1 MRSGEHGPV
10 DGQIATSEKEDSG
23 NKFFFCNFNI
33 SPYVPM
39 LNFSCC
45 GGHLVKTLCCHIGFS
60 NNKKK
65 KNVNFFKV
73 QIRNIPTITKEQF
86 HHSTHMWF

>member
-1 MRSGEHGPV
+1 
-10 DGQIATSEKEDSG
+10 
-23 NKFFFCNFNI
+23 
-33 SPYVPM
+33 M